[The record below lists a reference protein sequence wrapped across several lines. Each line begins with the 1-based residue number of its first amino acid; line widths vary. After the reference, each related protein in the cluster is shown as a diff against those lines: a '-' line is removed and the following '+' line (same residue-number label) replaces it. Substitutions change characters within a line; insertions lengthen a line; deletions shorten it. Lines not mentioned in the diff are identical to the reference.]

1 MKHLIKTIPIA
12 FAGMFAAGL
21 MAAPTAGAQ
30 EILTFVSFGGGY
42 QDAQREAIIK
52 PFTEETGVIVNEA
65 SYGGELGKIKAMVTA
80 GNVEWDIVD
89 VEGGDAGVLCEAGL
103 IEVIPDEFWEEV
115 GGKDAFHPAAVQ
127 ECAAGAIFWSTVFAY
142 DANRIPPEKAAK
154 TWADFWDVE
163 KFPGAR
169 SLRRSPRSNL
179 EFALMADGV
188 PLDRIYDLL
197 RTPEGVDRAF
207 RKLDEIK
214 PHVKKWWEA
223 GAQPPQLLADGE
235 VAYATAY
242 NGRIYDA
249 NVNEGQNF
257 KIVWQGHNYTLDLYV
272 IPKGSP
278 NKELALKWIAFSL
291 RPDRQAAMTDYIS
304 YGPVTMAAIPLIN
317 PKVLPHLPN
326 APENFK
332 QALLVDEEF
341 WVENREPLTERFEAW
356 LAQ

>member
-1 MKHLIKTIPIA
+1 MSNGTSSTWK
-12 FAGMFAAGL
+12 
-21 MAAPTAGAQ
+21 
-30 EILTFVSFGGGY
+30 
-42 QDAQREAIIK
+42 
-52 PFTEETGVIVNEA
+52 
-65 SYGGELGKIKAMVTA
+65 
-80 GNVEWDIVD
+80 
-89 VEGGDAGVLCEAGL
+89 GGDAGVLCEAGL
-103 IEVIPDEFWEEV
+103 VEIIPDEFWEEV

-249 NVNEGQNF
+249 NVKEGQNF

-291 RPDRQAAMTDYIS
+291 RPDRQAAMTDHIS
-304 YGPVTMAAIPLIN
+304 YGPVTTAAIPLIN

-341 WVENREPLTERFEAW
+341 WVENRELLTERFEAW

>member
-1 MKHLIKTIPIA
+1 LA
-12 FAGMFAAGL
+12 
-21 MAAPTAGAQ
+21 
-30 EILTFVSFGGGY
+30 
-42 QDAQREAIIK
+42 
-52 PFTEETGVIVNEA
+52 
-65 SYGGELGKIKAMVTA
+65 
-80 GNVEWDIVD
+80 
-89 VEGGDAGVLCEAGL
+89 
-103 IEVIPDEFWEEV
+103 EVFPDEFWEEV
-115 GGKDAFHPAAVQ
+115 GGKDAFHPVAVQ

-142 DANRIPPEKAAK
+142 DANRIPPEQAAK
-154 TWADFWDVE
+154 TWADFWNVD

-179 EFALMADGV
+179 EFARLADGA

-214 PHVKKWWEA
+214 PYVKKWWEA

-249 NVNEGQNF
+249 NVKEGQNF
-257 KIVWQGHNYTLDLYV
+257 KVVWTGHNYTLDLYV

-278 NKELALKWIAFSL
+278 NKELALKFIAFSL
-291 RPDRQAAMTDYIS
+291 RPDRQAAMTDHIS
-304 YGPVTMAAIPLIN
+304 YGPVATAAIPLIN

-326 APENFK
+326 APENFE

-341 WVENREPLTERFEAW
+341 WTENLEPLTERFEAW

>member
-1 MKHLIKTIPIA
+1 MKHLLKTTSIA
-12 FAGMFAAGL
+12 FAGIFAAGL

-30 EILTFVSFGGGY
+30 EVLTFVSFGGGY

-103 IEVIPDEFWEEV
+103 VEIIPDEFWEEV

-197 RTPEGVDRAF
+197 RTPEGVDR
-207 RKLDEIK
+207 
-214 PHVKKWWEA
+214 EA
-223 GAQPPQLLADGE
+223 RRNQAPRQE
-235 VAYATAY
+235 VVG
-242 NGRIYDA
+242 GRRPA
-249 NVNEGQNF
+249 AAAPGRRR
-257 KIVWQGHNYTLDLYV
+257 GR
-272 IPKGSP
+272 
-278 NKELALKWIAFSL
+278 L
-291 RPDRQAAMTDYIS
+291 RDR
-304 YGPVTMAAIPLIN
+304 L
-317 PKVLPHLPN
+317 
-326 APENFK
+326 
-332 QALLVDEEF
+332 
-341 WVENREPLTERFEAW
+341 
-356 LAQ
+356 